1 MSDYV
6 KSITDKERI
15 INGLIDLKEE
25 LSAHKA
31 ATKRNNR
38 ELEKINE
45 VAAIVQEK
53 KIAELESEI
62 RQMKE
67 DQKWVKSERPA
78 IDVTPDNLMK
88 KLNII

>member
-1 MSDYV
+1 MGSYV
-6 KSITDKERI
+6 KSISDKERI

-45 VAAIVQEK
+45 ASAHIQQK
-53 KIAELESEI
+53 KIIELEEKI

-67 DQKWVKSERPA
+67 DQKWVKSEKPA

>member
-1 MSDYV
+1 MGSYV
-6 KSITDKERI
+6 KSISDKERI

-25 LSAHKA
+25 LSAHIQQK
-31 ATKRNNR
+31 KII
-38 ELEKINE
+38 ELE
-45 VAAIVQEK
+45 EK
-53 KIAELESEI
+53 I

-67 DQKWVKSERPA
+67 DQKWVKSEKPA